1 MTEVQGGNQAILTL
15 IKLKT
20 YQAKI
25 VSPSYD
31 CSEIARDLL
40 EVGGKDVQL
49 IYITPKII
57 SPPQIIGEVHIPE
70 LHTNGQV
77 ICVSYTYHYVVRDKI
92 YIYDPRL
99 SLDPIRRKDYKA
111 LIEKFNPNGVTIQHE
126 FIGQSGEVRRKL
138 CKL

>member
-1 MTEVQGGNQAILTL
+1 MSNVQGSSQAILTL
-15 IKLKT
+15 IRSKT

-40 EVGGKDVQL
+40 EVGGENVQL

-77 ICVSYTYHYVVRDKI
+77 ICVSYTYHDVVRDKI
-92 YIYDPRL
+92 YLYDPR
-99 SLDPIRRKDYKA
+99 SI
-111 LIEKFNPNGVTIQHE
+111 
-126 FIGQSGEVRRKL
+126 VRPHS
-138 CKL
+138 

>member
-49 IYITPKII
+49 IYI
-57 SPPQIIGEVHIPE
+57 H
-70 LHTNGQV
+70 
-77 ICVSYTYHYVVRDKI
+77 
-92 YIYDPRL
+92 
-99 SLDPIRRKDYKA
+99 
-111 LIEKFNPNGVTIQHE
+111 NP
-126 FIGQSGEVRRKL
+126 
-138 CKL
+138 